1 MAWNSTRAALGL
13 TAVALAFGLTVS
25 GSAYAAEADHV
36 AAAEKEGQVVVY
48 GDLNALPAIAAGFQA
63 KYPKVKV
70 VTASG
75 DAWQMYNRFLAEKQA
90 GRPLLDVFFLA
101 EDIVTMADQGGHLA
115 VFQADASKG
124 WPKSVVPT
132 ANGTFVLGNI
142 GVMMLAW
149 NRDAM
154 GKRTLPKDW
163 TDFAAPPKDWQGLI
177 AVSNPA
183 SSAATF
189 AVFGALYQNYG
200 PDKGA
205 TILQGL
211 KKIDAEP
218 TASIGVQ
225 NTKVQTGERPLAFFM
240 NSSTIA
246 TLRAQGTPID
256 FAVPA
261 SGAVAQSNAVAI
273 TANAPHP
280 GAARLFVEY
289 ALGAEG
295 QGLLA
300 KRSLYAARPGMPAPS
315 GLPAFN
321 EIKFMPF
328 DLGKALKE
336 REQILAWWKNQTGFG
351 PK

>member
-1 MAWNSTRAALGL
+1 MQPKTGRAALACA
-13 TAVALAFGLTVS
+13 AVALALCVS
-25 GSAYAAEADHV
+25 GIVRAAEADHV
-36 AAAEKEGQVVVY
+36 AAAEKEGQVVAY

-63 KYPKVKV
+63 KYPKIKV
-70 VTASG
+70 ITSSG
-75 DAWQMYNRFLAEKQA
+75 DAWQMLNKFLAEKQA
-90 GRPLLDVFFLA
+90 GRAMLDVFFLA
-101 EDIVTMADQGGHLA
+101 EDIVTIADQGGHLA
-115 VFQADASKG
+115 VFRADASKG

-132 ANGTFVLGNI
+132 DNGTFVLGNI

-149 NRDAM
+149 NRDGM
-154 GKRTLPKDW
+154 GKKPLPKDW
-163 TDFAAPPKDWQGLI
+163 MDFANPPSDWRNLI

-189 AVFGALYQNYG
+189 AVFGAFYQNYG
-200 PDKGA
+200 PDKAA
-205 TILQGL
+205 TILHGL
-211 KKIDAEP
+211 KKVDAEP

-246 TLRAQGTPID
+246 TLRGQGTPID

-261 SGAVAQSNAVAI
+261 AGAIAQSNAVAI

-280 GAARLFVEY
+280 AAARLFVEY
-289 ALGAEG
+289 ALGPEG

-300 KRSLYAARPGMPAPS
+300 KRSLYAARPGMPPPS

-328 DLGKALKE
+328 DLAKALKE
-336 REQILAWWKNQTGFG
+336 REAILAWWKTQTGFG